1 MKRQITIYESAQNG
15 KITVLN
21 DVEVNTLGE
30 LKQLLDTKGISY
42 NDMEFIEGVTNT
54 KLLGNDSKLP
64 ENIPFKNKV
73 TNNLFINIL
82 RKESKI
88 KSGVDYYEMS
98 RSEIMNAARPY
109 SEQIREHFGKNFTQV
124 KTIELASFLSNLEQP
139 LYTEKAVKEQEC
151 PCGMSCEELV
161 EKLVDLIRA
170 LGLEKEVLS
179 ALETQE
185 EPFFSQEDIDSFL
198 SK

>member
-54 KLLGNDSKLP
+54 KLLGNNSKLP

-98 RSEIMNAARPY
+98 RREIMDAVRPY
-109 SEQIREHFGKNFTQV
+109 SEQVRERFGRNFTQV
-124 KTIELASFLSNLEQP
+124 KTSELAQFLTEIEGAP
-139 LYTEKAVKEQEC
+139 YTESAVKEQEC

-161 EKLVDLIRA
+161 EKLVDLIKA

>member
-88 KSGVDYYEMS
+88 KSGVDYSEMS
-98 RSEIMNAARPY
+98 RGEIMDAVRPY
-109 SEQIREHFGKNFTQV
+109 SEQVRERFGRNFTQV
-124 KTIELASFLSNLEQP
+124 KTSELAQFLTEIESTP
-139 LYTEKAVKEQEC
+139 YTESDVKEREC
-151 PCGMSCEELV
+151 PYGICWEELV
-161 EKLVDLIRA
+161 EKLVDLIKA
-170 LGLEKEVLS
+170 LGLEKEVLN
-179 ALETQE
+179 ALGTQE

-198 SK
+198 SR